1 MSPFAALG
9 RVCFAKTASSS
20 SSAAARSFRL
30 ASVSSPSRRGLASLG
45 DQLPSVDLHLGFPPT
60 KHNLADFAK
69 DKAILLVGLPGAFTP
84 T

>member
-1 MSPFAALG
+1 MMGFLTSLGKSSLSRRIVFSPSLQRGF
-9 RVCFAKTASSS
+9 
-20 SSAAARSFRL
+20 
-30 ASVSSPSRRGLASLG
+30 ASVG
-45 DQLPSVDLHLGFPPT
+45 DQLPSVDLHLGFPPE